1 MAGPHLVGISHV
13 ELTVADCAASAAWYQ
28 RVLGFRLMTHTPEER
43 FEVYAMRH
51 PSGVTVDV
59 MTHRETRHERFDERR
74 VGLDHLS
81 FQVRDR
87 DELEVW
93 AGHLDQ
99 SGVDHTGIIDA
110 EFGATVVFRDPDNIQ
125 LELMVHPTPE
135 QLAEILGRRD

>member
-1 MAGPHLVGISHV
+1 MAGPHMVGISHV
-13 ELTVADCAASAAWYQ
+13 ELTVSDCAKSAAWYQ
-28 RVLGFRLMTHTPEER
+28 EVLGFRLMTHTTDET

-51 PSGVTVDV
+51 PSGATVDV
-59 MTHRETRHERFDERR
+59 MTHHATPHERFDERR

-87 DELEVW
+87 AEMERWVEHLERC
-93 AGHLDQ
+93 
-99 SGVDHTGIIDA
+99 GVEHTGIIDA

-135 QLAEILGRRD
+135 QLAALLGQRD